1 MMLMMRM
8 MHMICSF
15 LRHSKSLTHPQKMA
29 TCSNK
34 RTTDT
39 RKKMNNREMLIALYI
54 HKGRKVIQ
62 PRSAEYSQSTKKK
75 NPIQQAWR

>member
-1 MMLMMRM
+1 MMLNDAYDAHDML
-8 MHMICSF
+8 ISQAF
-15 LRHSKSLTHPQKMA
+15 KEPDPSSKDGNLQQQENNRYKE
-29 TCSNK
+29 
-34 RTTDT
+34 
-39 RKKMNNREMLIALYI
+39 KMNNREMLIALYI